1 MHLAVTNRPSRC
13 VITAIRSVARSVAHE
28 YLAPRATRCHRRRM
42 SDDNQNEDWVA
53 GGTIEANADN
63 LDFFTACVQ
72 IDTSGLEPPD
82 DPNVA

>member
-1 MHLAVTNRPSRC
+1 
-13 VITAIRSVARSVAHE
+13 
-28 YLAPRATRCHRRRM
+28 M

-53 GGTIEANADN
+53 GGTIEATADN
-63 LDFFTACVQ
+63 LDFFSACVQ